1 MRTVP
6 RTAAAGL
13 ALLLLGCAPQVGP
26 SLRQAAPAF
35 SLPEPDPNAGPQRVI
50 LVSVAGMTPSAYG
63 FGSEVSVSMPT
74 LAALARAGVA
84 AETVLPVAPATP
96 YPASTT
102 LVTGERPAQHGVPA
116 DRLLGER
123 GVRPSLYWHASHVRV
138 PTLWQLAGE
147 AGLSV
152 AALGWPATVGAS
164 IDLLIPDIVP
174 VRRGES
180 WLELLLDSS
189 TPWLAR
195 RLQQVGGDLS
205 RVEPSRRDAL
215 FVTLACELLASE
227 APPRLLLLR
236 LSQTQEALYRT
247 GPGTAA
253 ARAAFER
260 TAAAGLLAPVDDYA
274 LQSWNAVTRS
284 NGGSA
289 FVYARGEADAVDAR
303 QALELAAEDSRAFR
317 IISAGE
323 MLEMG
328 ADPEAWF
335 GIEATPGYVFG
346 SAAQGAFM
354 EPAVERGA
362 SGYLAPGLAADP
374 GFVAWGPGLRGDLR
388 IPWMR
393 QSDVAP
399 TLALLMGIALPD
411 VDGRPLIGALRI
423 PLRIGAPAVSQGGTP

>member
-1 MRTVP
+1 
-6 RTAAAGL
+6 
-13 ALLLLGCAPQVGP
+13 
-26 SLRQAAPAF
+26 
-35 SLPEPDPNAGPQRVI
+35 
-50 LVSVAGMTPSAYG
+50 
-63 FGSEVSVSMPT
+63 MPT

-260 TAAAGLLAPVDDYA
+260 TDAELRRLLSCLRDAGRLEQTAVAVAGDAGVLPVHTRLHPNVALAAAGLLAPVDDYA